1 MKVPGFVTV
10 RECASGRRYEVRME
24 ATGADGKRR
33 QQRRRFKT
41 LKEAVDAHAAMHAAR
56 AAGTHTAPSDVTVKQ
71 ACEEWLAGQRIK
83 RTTATAYAAALQPV
97 IDRYG
102 ARKCQQITKADVE
115 ALVVEL
121 RDGTGPRSRW
131 QHTSIN
137 PMLARWRAVWT
148 DLHAQ
153 GVLARNPVALVA
165 PLRKPSGEPALKLDD
180 VMTEQQ
186 VRQLVDAHEV
196 DLAVAR
202 PSRDG
207 INAAHAHL
215 RVPFLHLAL
224 LGLRR
229 GEIAGL
235 RWSAV
240 DLDATPPTLTVRA
253 TRIATTGGVY
263 EQDDAKTASSVR
275 TLALPPHLV
284 PTLRR
289 TRREQL
295 RMRAAFG
302 SQWKGPRDGYVVAHL
317 DGKPPSPRTLNS
329 WWNRSLK
336 YAGVPH
342 RRLHASRHT
351 AATLLHLRGAPV
363 ATVAAW
369 LGHADGVL
377 AMRTY
382 AHTSADSLQAAAA
395 LLSIGKP
402 PENGRANS
410 LVAQVRGTTGLV

>member
-1 MKVPGFVTV
+1 MKVPSFVTV
-10 RECASGRRYEVRME
+10 REHAAGRRYEVRLE
-24 ATGADGKRR
+24 VTGADGKRR
-33 QQRRRFKT
+33 QQRRRFTT
-41 LKEAVDAHAAMHAAR
+41 LKEAVDAYTAVHTAR
-56 AAGTHTAPSDVTVKQ
+56 ATGTHTAPAELTVKA
-71 ACEEWLAGQRIK
+71 ACEDWLSGQRIK
-83 RTTATAYAAALQPV
+83 PTTAAAYAAALRPV

-102 ARKCQQITKADVE
+102 SRQCQRITKADVE
-115 ALVVEL
+115 ALVAEL
-121 RDGTGPRSRW
+121 RDGTGPRGVWAR
-131 QHTSIN
+131 TTIN

-148 DLHAQ
+148 DQHAQ
-153 GVLARNPVALVA
+153 GVLARNVVALVE
-165 PLRKPSGEPALKLDD
+165 PLRKRSGEPSLKLDD
-180 VMTEQQ
+180 VLTEQL

-196 DLAVAR
+196 DLTLPR
-202 PSRDG
+202 PTRDR
-207 INAAHAHL
+207 INAEHAHL

-235 RWSAV
+235 RWSAIN
-240 DLDATPPTLTVRA
+240 LDATPPTLTVRA
-253 TRIATTGGVY
+253 TRIATVGGVY
-263 EQDDAKTASSVR
+263 EQDDTKTRSSAR

-284 PTLRR
+284 PILRR
-289 TRREQL
+289 TRRDQL

-302 SQWKGPRDGYVVAHL
+302 SQWRGPRGDGYVVAHP
-317 DGKPPSPRTLNS
+317 DGQPPSPRTLNS
-329 WWNRSLK
+329 WWNRSLR

-351 AATLLHLRGAPV
+351 AATLLHLRGAPT

-395 LLSIGKP
+395 LLAITAEG
-402 PENGRANS
+402 
-410 LVAQVRGTTGLV
+410 

>member
-10 RECASGRRYEVRME
+10 REHDSGRRSYGVRIE

-33 QQRRRFKT
+33 QQRRRFRT
-41 LKEAVDAHAAMHAAR
+41 LKQAVDAYTAVHTAR
-56 AAGTHTAPSDVTVKQ
+56 ATGTHTAPAELTVRQ
-71 ACEEWLAGQRIK
+71 ACQAWLAGQRIK
-83 RTTATAYAAALQPV
+83 RTTAAAYAAALRPV

-102 ARKCQQITKADVE
+102 ARKCQQITKSDVE

-121 RDGTGPRSRW
+121 RDGTGPRGVWAR
-131 QHTSIN
+131 TTIN
-137 PMLARWRAVWT
+137 PMLALWRKVWA

-153 GVLARNPVALVA
+153 GVLARNPVALVE
-165 PLRKPSGEPALKLDD
+165 PLRKRSGEPALKLDD
-180 VMTEQQ
+180 VMTEQL

-196 DLAVAR
+196 DLAVGRPAR
-202 PSRDG
+202 DRK
-207 INAAHAHL
+207 HAHL

-229 GEIAGL
+229 GEISGL

-240 DLDATPPTLTVRA
+240 DLVATPPTLTVRA
-253 TRIATTGGVY
+253 TRIATVGGVF
-263 EQDDAKTASSVR
+263 EQDEAKTASSSR
-275 TLALPPHLV
+275 ILALPPHLW
-284 PTLRR
+284 PILRR

-295 RMRAAFG
+295 RMRAGFG
-302 SQWKGPRDGYVVAHL
+302 SQWKGPRDGFVVAHP
-317 DGKPPSPRTLNS
+317 DGRPPSPRTLNS
-329 WWNRSLK
+329 WWNRSLQ

-351 AATLLHLRGAPV
+351 AATLLHLRGAPT

-395 LLSIGKP
+395 LLAITADG
-402 PENGRANS
+402 
-410 LVAQVRGTTGLV
+410 